1 MHSDPA
7 ERELLTGWR
16 ARLYRGRHRRPT
28 HRVGH
33 FATGLALFYAV
44 HLR

>member
-1 MHSDPA
+1 MIGY
-7 ERELLTGWR
+7 LR
-16 ARLYRGRHRRPT
+16 AVTYRGRHHRPS

-33 FATGLALFYAV
+33 LATGLVLYMSV

>member
-1 MHSDPA
+1 VRQLA
-7 ERELLTGWR
+7 AGWR
-16 ARLYRGRHRRPT
+16 RHTYRGRHRARS

-33 FATGLALFYAV
+33 LATGIALFYAV